1 MTDRIERVLVV
12 MAHPDDAEFGAG
24 GTVGTLVKQGAE
36 VTYVIV
42 TNGSMGSS
50 DRTMTRVRL
59 AGIRETEQRNAA
71 RTLGVAHVEF
81 LGYEDGRSRTR
92 GPSAG
97 R

>member
-24 GTVGTLVKQGAE
+24 GTVATLVKQGAE

-50 DRTMTRVRL
+50 DRTMSRG
-59 AGIRETEQRNAA
+59 ASRE
-71 RTLGVAHVEF
+71 
-81 LGYEDGRSRTR
+81 S
-92 GPSAG
+92 
-97 R
+97 